1 VKIYLF
7 NFVQQLPIP
16 VKEAWDFFSSPLNLA
31 KITPSTMKFKVISD
45 YTVDT
50 KIYPGMIIT
59 YKVSP
64 ILGIKMDWM
73 TEITHAKEQEYF
85 VDEQRFGPYALWHHE
100 HHFEAI
106 KGGVKMTDIL
116 NYAIPYGAVGR
127 LSNKLFV
134 ERKIKKIF
142 SYREKAINDLFGIY
156 KQQ

>member
-1 VKIYLF
+1 
-7 NFVQQLPIP
+7 
-16 VKEAWDFFSSPLNLA
+16 
-31 KITPSTMKFKVISD
+31 
-45 YTVDT
+45 
-50 KIYPGMIIT
+50 MIIT